1 MNPAPEATTGGRRF
15 IPPSRTLM
23 WWAHT
28 VVVVLGAI
36 AALAAPLHL
45 ILRANSGPANDA
57 ELRRVGQGRSIIGAA
72 LVEVQVSEG
81 FQELSEIAA
90 LAPEPPPWQALRGLM
105 KERNWDDV
113 AYALRVISIL
123 DDGRTTE
130 VLYNRRPCQD
140 SQPATEEFLRL
151 LAVARGRITGDQVR
165 LPPCEI
171 DLRPD
176 KINASAR
183 DIVMLLLSHVEPQ

>member
-1 MNPAPEATTGGRRF
+1 
-15 IPPSRTLM
+15 M
-23 WWAHT
+23 WWTHA
-28 VVVVLGAI
+28 VVIVLGSI

-45 ILRANSGPANDA
+45 VIRANSGPANDA

-90 LAPEPPPWQALRGLM
+90 LTPEPPPWQALHRLM
-105 KERNWDDV
+105 KERGWDDV
-113 AYALRVISIL
+113 AYALRVVSIL

-130 VLYNRRPCQD
+130 VLYKRRPCHD
-140 SQPATEEFLRL
+140 AQPATEEFLRL
-151 LAVARGRITGDQVR
+151 LAVAHGRITGDQVQ

-183 DIVMLLLSHVEPQ
+183 DVVMLLLDRIAPE